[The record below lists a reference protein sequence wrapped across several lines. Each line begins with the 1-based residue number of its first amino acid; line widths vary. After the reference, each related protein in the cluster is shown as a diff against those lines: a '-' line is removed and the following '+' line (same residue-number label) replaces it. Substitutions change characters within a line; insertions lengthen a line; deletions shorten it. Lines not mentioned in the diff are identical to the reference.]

1 MIMSPGIG
9 FLYSG
14 LLRRKNALS
23 MIFLSLAIYS
33 VSQQAQIRPGTKTA
47 DMINSRLQLVTIA
60 WFFWG
65 YSLTFAPNGSAFIG
79 NLHNFGLMNVLGEPS
94 VATSKIPGLLF
105 AFFQLQFATV
115 TACIAVGG
123 AAERIRTGP
132 LLLWI
137 FCWTTIV
144 CASSSRSSA
153 SPSIKSTY

>member
-1 MIMSPGIG
+1 
-9 FLYSG
+9 
-14 LLRRKNALS
+14 
-23 MIFLSLAIYS
+23 
-33 VSQQAQIRPGTKTA
+33 
-47 DMINSRLQLVTIA
+47 MINSRLQLVTIA